1 MMNWQS
7 IYHKYHKNVNVDLME
22 ENLIENNGRIMINVD
37 VSVKNVMY
45 VKSNKKNAQ
54 SLDMIERIFHLMG
67 HKFSQFQ
74 VLSDHFVK
82 KKFSFFVG
90 FKLIYQRSQNYK
102 PKRCLFT

>member
-1 MMNWQS
+1 
-7 IYHKYHKNVNVDLME
+7 ME

-45 VKSNKKNAQ
+45 VKSNQKNAQ

-82 KKFSFFVG
+82 KKFSSFVG
-90 FKLIYQRSQNYK
+90 FKLIIKEVKITN
-102 PKRCLFT
+102 PKDVYLLSNITNNNFG